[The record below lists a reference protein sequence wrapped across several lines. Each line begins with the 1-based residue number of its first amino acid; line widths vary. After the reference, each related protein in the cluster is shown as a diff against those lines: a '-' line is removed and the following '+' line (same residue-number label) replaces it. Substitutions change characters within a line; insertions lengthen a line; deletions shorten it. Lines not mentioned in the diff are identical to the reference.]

1 MTGLPPTLITAGIPT
16 ELHVYPG
23 LTHAQKPGAYVVN
36 QMKEMYGVYI
46 QWRDLILLIA

>member
-36 QMKEMYGVYI
+36 QMKEVRLKALRRGFYS
-46 QWRDLILLIA
+46 